1 MDDDRAPKDLV
12 AALGSL
18 PGLGLDALAG
28 AASLQHRR
36 DRKYIVPV
44 SMLEGLFADFGR
56 DTMALEIDKA
66 RLFRY
71 ESIYFDTTD
80 LESYRDAARSRPRR
94 RKVRT
99 RAYLDSGACALEVK
113 TRDRNGQTI
122 KHRLDYPLA
131 DRHLLNQQGGH
142 FIAQVDPDGPDSSS
156 LQHTLTTSYL
166 RATLLIDAG
175 TSRATVDVGLRC
187 TEPGGAQVELAGHAL
202 LETKSVSGS
211 TSMDRLLWANHV
223 RPVQMSKYCV
233 GLAALQPEL
242 GANKWNRILRTH
254 FGWRPTRSVAHTQQ
268 AS

>member
-1 MDDDRAPKDLV
+1 MDDNRAPNDLV

-18 PGLGLDALAG
+18 PSLGLDALAS

-44 SMLEGLFADFGR
+44 STLGGLFTDFGT
-56 DTMALEIDKA
+56 DTKALEIDKT

-71 ESIYFDTTD
+71 ESIYFDTAD
-80 LESYRDAARSRPRR
+80 LQSYRDAARSRPRR

-99 RAYLDSGACALEVK
+99 RTYVDSSACALEVK

-131 DRHLLNQQGGH
+131 DRHLLNQQGRH
-142 FIAQVDPDGPDSSS
+142 FIAEVDPDGPQSSN
-156 LQHTLTTSYL
+156 LQHTLTTAYL

-175 TSRATVDVGLRC
+175 TSRATIDVGLCC
-187 TEPGGAQVELAGHAL
+187 TEPEGAQVKLAGHAL
-202 LETKSVSGS
+202 VETKSVSGS
-211 TSMDRLLWANHV
+211 TTMDRLLWANHI

-233 GLAALQPEL
+233 GLAALHGEL

-254 FGWRPTRSVAHTQQ
+254 FGWTPTRSLSHTRQ